1 MPWDPRQY
9 LSFGSERLRP
19 AMDLLARVPLE
30 APERLVDLGC
40 GTGSATRLLRQRW
53 PVADILGVD
62 NSPEMLREAS

>member
-40 GTGSATRLLRQRW
+40 GTGSATRLLRQG
-53 PVADILGVD
+53 A
-62 NSPEMLREAS
+62 